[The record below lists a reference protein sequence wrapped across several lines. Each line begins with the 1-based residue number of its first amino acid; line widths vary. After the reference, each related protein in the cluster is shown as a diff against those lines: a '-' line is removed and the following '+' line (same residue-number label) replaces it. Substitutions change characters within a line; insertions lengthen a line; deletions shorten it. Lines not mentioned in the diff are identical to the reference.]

1 MATKPPPEGNIL
13 LDASTL
19 LGLGGSVRKPTKSLS
34 FRLTA
39 VGTLAWTADQDY
51 RLIAA
56 LGADV
61 AWVVSTDGLTT
72 TNWSGTQ
79 KVWENVI
86 AARTSS
92 ETLYFPIP
100 KGSVIY
106 CALAAAGHVNL
117 VLELV

>member
-1 MATKPPPEGNIL
+1 M

-19 LGLGGSVRKPTKSLS
+19 LALGGAAVRKPTKSLS

-51 RLIAA
+51 NLIAC

-61 AWVVSTDGLTT
+61 NWVVSTDGLTT

-79 KVWENVI
+79 KVWDNVV

-92 ETLYFPIP
+92 ETLFFPLK
-100 KGSVIY
+100 KGQVIY
-106 CALAAAGHVNL
+106 VALAAAGHVNL
-117 VLELV
+117 VLELP